1 MSNYKSFED
10 LNETFLPSTSESILL
25 ETWNIYRTRIRSF
38 DDYCLLLENSINLP
52 EDRESTLNN
61 IEIHFNKISNEFY
74 NELNLLITSDSNLA
88 NPISIKSEIY
98 TLEKIIED
106 LNDTHK
112 GTIKSESIIEFIQN
126 DCKPLLKIIYSALKE
141 RVSNTYLSNESNNNY
156 KITNKTKIKS
166 FFDTDLNLNNDEIFI
181 ELRAKLIEKKFIKE
195 THNFTALVNLF
206 QDKNQKI
213 VWTGKKNE
221 LILFIMELKEEKII
235 LDDKHWEIALEVF
248 VNKKNEPFDGLKKIY
263 TKDYKNETNRK
274 FIKNIV
280 SNLKTN

>member
-1 MSNYKSFED
+1 MLNYKSFED

-106 LNDTHK
+106 LNDTHQ
-112 GTIKSESIIEFIQN
+112 GTIKSEAIIDFIQN
-126 DCKPLLKIIYSALKE
+126 DCKPLLKVIYSALKE
-141 RVSNTYLSNESNNNY
+141 RVSNAYLSNESKNSF
-156 KITNKTKIKS
+156 KIENKSKVKS
-166 FFDTDLNLNNDEIFI
+166 YFDTDLNLNDDANFKN
-181 ELRAKLIEKKFIKE
+181 LTTKLIEKKFIKD
-195 THNFTALVNLF
+195 THKYTALVNIF
-206 QDKNQKI
+206 RDVNQKI
-213 VWTGKKNE
+213 KWIGTKNE
-221 LILFIMELKEEKII
+221 LIWFITELKLKGIIKDKEYWKIVG
-235 LDDKHWEIALEVF
+235 EIFIDINSQKFKALKRINEDEVPKAK
-248 VNKKNEPFDGLKKIY
+248 VKSLKLLVE
-263 TKDYKNETNRK
+263 NM
-274 FIKNIV
+274 
-280 SNLKTN
+280 LA